1 MKSRRSEENLTYRHK
16 QEERSSMKLEIR
28 LEAMKSLVKMTLPK
42 LIFPPTRL
50 LRGKTFKQ
58 QLFHTSTSLISHISF
73 PMPPTAS
80 DEAHQELL
88 ASLDVLSKPRKFRN
102 PNWKPSSRR
111 NKTVKQIIAEANRR
125 EASVMATQN
134 NSGAT
139 TPALQPTNGAATPT
153 NGATANLAQAAHSLS
168 TLVLEKNLQARLVA
182 EGVVSASDNATT
194 AAAANGG
201 GGGGNGNG
209 TGGAGLVTYTSIEAA
224 PSLHPAH
231 AKPYCDITGLP
242 APYKDPKTRLRYHNA
257 EVFQYIRTLPQG
269 VAEMHL
275 AARNAHVILK

>member
-1 MKSRRSEENLTYRHK
+1 MLTGLFQSAREMKQHVETKQNRGSLNFCQLPK
-16 QEERSSMKLEIR
+16 QEPSHR
-28 LEAMKSLVKMTLPK
+28 
-42 LIFPPTRL
+42 
-50 LRGKTFKQ
+50 
-58 QLFHTSTSLISHISF
+58 TSPQISIHQ
-73 PMPPTAS
+73 MPPTAS

-139 TPALQPTNGAATPT
+139 TPALLSTNGAVTPIS
-153 NGATANLAQAAHSLS
+153 GATANLAQAAHSLS
-168 TLVLEKNLQARLVA
+168 TLVLEKNLQARLLA
-182 EGVVSASDNATT
+182 EGAVSAPSDTGAGTGT
-194 AAAANGG
+194 GTGG
-201 GGGGNGNG
+201 GGGNG

-242 APYKDPKTRLRYHNA
+242 ARYKDPKTRLRYHNA
-257 EVFQYIRTLPQG
+257 EVFQFIRTLPQG

-275 AARNAHVILK
+275 AARNAQVILK